1 MAVRIPLCVRY
12 VEKDDK
18 DSSKKQQ
25 IFQDMKKIGM
35 IIMLVFTT
43 MTASR
48 LMGQVVVGVSGSFMS
63 DRSQGSREVDYFSN
77 SKSKGFDCGGTLRVG
92 YSWSPRW
99 SAGLIGCVEYA
110 YYFGSSWFYQNYGD
124 LEPSQYEYKYE
135 NKNEVIG
142 WGAGAY
148 LRYRLP
154 ITEHV
159 GLFAELTAIGGSLYQ
174 RSSNFSQNYVSPE
187 PAHQTV
193 TYGPD
198 KQVDFQ
204 LSVVP
209 GLTARIGGHVS
220 VDLYFDLLQLG
231 YIYCDIIDKRG
242 REYSHNVYSSFV
254 FGMPRVV
261 DASAYI
267 NIDNYPMANTNWPL
281 FDMLRLGLSYTF

>member
-1 MAVRIPLCVRY
+1 M
-12 VEKDDK
+12 
-18 DSSKKQQ
+18 
-25 IFQDMKKIGM
+25 
-35 IIMLVFTT
+35 
-43 MTASR
+43 
-48 LMGQVVVGVSGSFMS
+48 
-63 DRSQGSREVDYFSN
+63 
-77 SKSKGFDCGGTLRVG
+77 
-92 YSWSPRW
+92 
-99 SAGLIGCVEYA
+99 
-110 YYFGSSWFYQNYGD
+110 
-124 LEPSQYEYKYE
+124 
-135 NKNEVIG
+135 
-142 WGAGAY
+142 
-148 LRYRLP
+148 
-154 ITEHV
+154 
-159 GLFAELTAIGGSLYQ
+159 
-174 RSSNFSQNYVSPE
+174 
-187 PAHQTV
+187 

-231 YIYCDIIDKRG
+231 YIYWDITDKRG